1 MILLKS
7 SSNNSPHTTH
17 TLGGAYGC
25 AVQLRSYK
33 QILVPKCSHK
43 KECCFK
49 WLETNRFK
57 EIQSVLLL
65 LLLQKSLKCRNVNS
79 LRLLTFGLT
88 IAFWRLFRCY
98 LRSHLRDG
106 LVFHD
111 HLWGYLLGFSH
122 FWGYLLGFSHFWG
135 YLLGFSHFCC
145 FDDLHLCLC
154 GGFSDFRSRFYHSG
168 FDLCDFCDNL
178 GRHIGLDTRF
188 NCFRCSHFN

>member
-33 QILVPKCSHK
+33 QILVPKCSYK
-43 KECCFK
+43 RECCFK

-57 EIQSVLLL
+57 ETLSVTTTTTS
-65 LLLQKSLKCRNVNS
+65 KIITKCRNVNS

-88 IAFWRLFRCY
+88 IAFWGLFRCS
-98 LRSHLRDG
+98 LRSHFRDG

-122 FWGYLLGFSHFWG
+122 FWGYLLGFSPFWGYLLGFSHFRGYLLGFSHFRGYLLGFSHFRGCLLVFSHFRG

-145 FDDLHLCLC
+145 FD
-154 GGFSDFRSRFYHSG
+154 
-168 FDLCDFCDNL
+168 
-178 GRHIGLDTRF
+178 
-188 NCFRCSHFN
+188 

>member
-7 SSNNSPHTTH
+7 SSNNSPHTTN

-65 LLLQKSLKCRNVNS
+65 LLLHKNHYKMQKCKFTPSFDVWPHY
-79 LRLLTFGLT
+79 RLLASLYKCPRPFPLHSSPNQSITLAPSQTSRG
-88 IAFWRLFRCY
+88 
-98 LRSHLRDG
+98 
-106 LVFHD
+106 
-111 HLWGYLLGFSH
+111 H
-122 FWGYLLGFSHFWG
+122 FYIS
-135 YLLGFSHFCC
+135 
-145 FDDLHLCLC
+145 
-154 GGFSDFRSRFYHSG
+154 SG
-168 FDLCDFCDNL
+168 V
-178 GRHIGLDTRF
+178 T
-188 NCFRCSHFN
+188 SAV